1 MKNKQ
6 LTNATPGFVPV
17 LTTEAGSALTVAD
30 WESIGVKTAS
40 YHLATLLMKPGFTL
54 LSQLP
59 SLASYVG
66 WQGCLVLNASDLVM
80 DGTGNYVVRS
90 QYDGSTSRYTSDQV
104 FTLIETLRP
113 DALILPRCASYQA
126 WCGLTKAIEVFVS
139 LDKASE
145 VISMERLSGVFV
157 TYDEGTFSLP
167 ALLAKR
173 APYQH
178 LPCYVVGD
186 VRFELLQMLIAAG
199 IEWIETNRP
208 ARDALQGVV
217 YCAEGERAIN
227 DPAMEMVFQPLDPAC
242 ACSTCA
248 TGLTRAYLHHLYA
261 QTPGLSQRFLIQ
273 HNAQESVGPISD
285 GEATTDTL

>member
-6 LTNATPGFVPV
+6 LTDATPRFVPV
-17 LTTEAGSALTVAD
+17 LSTEAGSALTVAD

-40 YHLATLLMKPGFTL
+40 YYLSTLLMKPGFTL

-66 WQGCLVLNASDLVM
+66 WQASLVLNASDLVM
-80 DGTGNYVVRS
+80 DGTGMYVVRS

-113 DALILPRCASYQA
+113 HALILPRHADYRA
-126 WCGLTKAIEVFVS
+126 WCGLPKAIEVFVS

-145 VISMERLSGVFV
+145 VIPMELLSGVFV
-157 TYDEGTFSLP
+157 TYDEHTFSLP

-186 VRFELLQMLIAAG
+186 VRVELLQVLIAEG
-199 IEWIETNRP
+199 IDWIETNRP

-217 YCAEGERAIN
+217 YCAEGECAIN
-227 DPAMEMVFQPLDPAC
+227 DPAMELLFQRLDPAC
-242 ACSTCA
+242 ACPTCM

-261 QTPGLSQRFLIQ
+261 QTPGLCQRFLIQ
-273 HNAQESVGPISD
+273 HNAFSVAKI
-285 GEATTDTL
+285 